1 MLDQLLQIR
10 NISDLRQYV
19 YETLCNQ
26 NDFELGAFQI
36 TERILVRGG
45 KPCGIYFCLHGPR
58 SVKLTAIW
66 ETVQNTI
73 LFYGSTGERLQK
85 TQLTQA
91 PVLAS
96 VAA

>member
-1 MLDQLLQIR
+1 MLENTPRIQNLDELK
-10 NISDLRQYV
+10 QYV
-19 YETLCNQ
+19 YETLCQQ

-36 TERILVRGG
+36 TERILVRSD

-66 ETVQNTI
+66 ETEQNTI
-73 LFYGSTGERLQK
+73 LFYGSTGARLEK

-91 PVLAS
+91 PLLAP
-96 VAA
+96 VAE

>member
-1 MLDQLLQIR
+1 MLDKLLQIR
-10 NISDLRQYV
+10 NINDLRQYV

-66 ETVQNTI
+66 ETVQNSI
-73 LFYGSTGERLQK
+73 LFYSSTGERLLK

-91 PVLAS
+91 PTLVP